1 MGRTRYRS
9 QPLTNGY
16 RLSLRRAK
24 NVIIEQLSLVLISLL
39 ANGLSAMAGGGAGLL
54 QLPVLLFLGLSFSS
68 ALATHKIASVALGIG
83 ATLRHLREKSL
94 DRYFC
99 LFILACGL
107 PGVVTGG
114 ILVLQLPE
122 GLTILSLG
130 LLTTGLGIYS
140 VFKTQ
145 LGMLHQP
152 RNRNL
157 YGMFLGGVVL
167 CLIGILNGSLTS
179 GTGLFVTL
187 WLVRWFG
194 LDYKTAVAYVL
205 ILVGLFW
212 NGSGAI
218 TVGLQQPPHWEWLP
232 ALIVGA
238 IIGAY
243 TGTHIALM
251 RGNGLVKRVFE
262 TLTIIVGI
270 KLIYDATL
278 LL

>member
-1 MGRTRYRS
+1 MIT
-9 QPLTNGY
+9 
-16 RLSLRRAK
+16 
-24 NVIIEQLSLVLISLL
+24 EQLSLLLISLL

-94 DRYFC
+94 DLRFC
-99 LFILACGL
+99 LFILASGL
-107 PGVVTGG
+107 PGVVLGG
-114 ILVLQLPE
+114 ILILRLPE
-122 GLTILSLG
+122 SLTIFCLG
-130 LLTTGLGIYS
+130 LLTTGLGVYS
-140 VFKTQ
+140 IFKPQ
-145 LGMLHQP
+145 LGLIHQP
-152 RNRNL
+152 RNRDRSGL
-157 YGMFLGGVVL
+157 YLGGAVL

-179 GTGLFVTL
+179 GTGLFVTI

-218 TVGLQQPPHWEWLP
+218 TVALQQPPQWEWLP

-243 TGTHIALM
+243 TGTHIALKK
-251 RGNGLVKRVFE
+251 GNSVIKRAFE
-262 TLTIIVGI
+262 TLTILVGV
-270 KLIYDATL
+270 KLIADGFWL
-278 LL
+278 F

>member
-1 MGRTRYRS
+1 MIT
-9 QPLTNGY
+9 
-16 RLSLRRAK
+16 
-24 NVIIEQLSLVLISLL
+24 EQLSLLLISLL

-94 DRYFC
+94 DLRFC
-99 LFILACGL
+99 LFILASGL
-107 PGVVTGG
+107 PGVVLGG
-114 ILVLQLPE
+114 ILILRLPE
-122 GLTILSLG
+122 SLTIFCLG
-130 LLTTGLGIYS
+130 LLTTGLGVYS
-140 VFKTQ
+140 IFKPQ
-145 LGMLHQP
+145 LGLIHQP
-152 RNRNL
+152 RNRDRSGL
-157 YGMFLGGVVL
+157 YLGGAVL

-179 GTGLFVTL
+179 GTGLFVTI

-218 TVGLQQPPHWEWLP
+218 TVALQQPPQWEWLP

-243 TGTHIALM
+243 TGTHIALKK
-251 RGNGLVKRVFE
+251 GNSVIKRAFE
-262 TLTIIVGI
+262 TLTILVGV
-270 KLIYDATL
+270 KLITDGFWL
-278 LL
+278 F

>member
-1 MGRTRYRS
+1 MVT
-9 QPLTNGY
+9 
-16 RLSLRRAK
+16 
-24 NVIIEQLSLVLISLL
+24 EQLSLLLISLL

-68 ALATHKIASVALGIG
+68 ALATHKIASVALGVG

-94 DRYFC
+94 DLRFC
-99 LFILACGL
+99 LFILASGL
-107 PGVVTGG
+107 PGVVLGG
-114 ILVLQLPE
+114 ILILRLPE
-122 GLTILSLG
+122 SLTIFCLGILTTSLG
-130 LLTTGLGIYS
+130 LYS
-140 VFKTQ
+140 IFKPQ
-145 LGMLHQP
+145 LGLTQES
-152 RNRNL
+152 RNRDIRGL
-157 YGMFLGGVVL
+157 CLGGVVL

-218 TVGLQQPPHWEWLP
+218 TVALQQPPHWEWLP

-243 TGTHIALM
+243 SGTHIALKK
-251 RGNGLVKRVFE
+251 GNSVIKRAFE
-262 TLTIIVGI
+262 TLTILVGI
-270 KLIYDATL
+270 KLIIDGL
-278 LL
+278 LLF

>member
-1 MGRTRYRS
+1 MIT
-9 QPLTNGY
+9 
-16 RLSLRRAK
+16 
-24 NVIIEQLSLVLISLL
+24 EQLSLLLISLL

-68 ALATHKIASVALGIG
+68 ALATHKIASVALGVG

-94 DRYFC
+94 DLRFC

-107 PGVVTGG
+107 PGVVLGG
-114 ILVLQLPE
+114 ILILRLPE
-122 GLTILSLG
+122 SLTIFCLG
-130 LLTTGLGIYS
+130 ILTTSLGIYS
-140 VFKTQ
+140 IFKPQ
-145 LGMLHQP
+145 LGLSQQS
-152 RNRNL
+152 RNRDL
-157 YGMFLGGVVL
+157 RGLCLGGAVL

-179 GTGLFVTL
+179 GTGLFVTI

-218 TVGLQQPPHWEWLP
+218 TVALQQPPHWEWLP
-232 ALIVGA
+232 ALIAGA

-243 TGTHIALM
+243 TGTHIALKK
-251 RGNGLVKRVFE
+251 GNSAIKKIFE
-262 TLTIIVGI
+262 TLTILVGI
-270 KLIYDATL
+270 KLIADGL
-278 LL
+278 LLL

>member
-1 MGRTRYRS
+1 M
-9 QPLTNGY
+9 
-16 RLSLRRAK
+16 
-24 NVIIEQLSLVLISLL
+24 IIEQLSLVVISLL
-39 ANGLSAMAGGGAGLL
+39 ANALSAMAGGGAGLL
-54 QLPVLLFLGLSFSS
+54 QLPVLLFLGLSFST

-94 DRYFC
+94 NRRFC
-99 LFILACGL
+99 LFILASGL
-107 PGVVTGG
+107 PGVITGG

-122 GLTILSLG
+122 SLTILSLG
-130 LLTTGLGIYS
+130 LLTTGLGLYS
-140 VFKTQ
+140 IFKTQ
-145 LGMLHQP
+145 LGMTHQP
-152 RNRNL
+152 RNRDFS
-157 YGMFLGGVVL
+157 GMLLGGLVL

-218 TVGLQQPPHWEWLP
+218 TVALQQPPHWEWLP
-232 ALIVGA
+232 ALIIGA

-243 TGTHIALM
+243 TGTHIALV

-262 TLTIIVGI
+262 ALTIIVGI

-278 LL
+278 LF